1 VSGWKRITTLEYE
14 KYTYSVMEKYVEN
27 ITEIKEDNICTQGS

>member
-1 VSGWKRITTLEYE
+1 VVRGWKKITAVEYE
-14 KYTYSVMEKYVEN
+14 KYTYSVIKNVEN